1 MASGFCNV
9 SATGGGDIGYYLRE
23 GECLEVRHHLKN
35 LDSSAIKAEW
45 KQIEANE
52 IYGNKELGI
61 RGRHDAQVRK
71 NYIFSVPNELKP
83 TEAMDRL
90 EKLVASTPIKDCAW
104 TMAYHAGEREG
115 ITNRHVHLL
124 VNERSKV
131 TLKKDRSMQ
140 KREFLANEIKPGF
153 ASIFSAER
161 AMGRDYE
168 KRERI
173 DIENYKA
180 DEGMARSSIVA
191 SQVLQQS
198 QERAMAEKWLLSYKQ
213 DQDRLE
219 KEKLEAEKQ
228 KALAIAERE
237 KAWENRPK
245 LIDHFPDRER
255 GRGQGMSR

>member
-23 GECLEVRHHLKN
+23 GECLEVRHHRKN

-83 TEAMDRL
+83 SEAMERL

-115 ITNRHVHLL
+115 IVNRHVHLL

-131 TLKKDRSMQ
+131 TMKKDRSMQ
-140 KREFLANEIKPGF
+140 TKDFLAKEIKPKF
-153 ASIFSAER
+153 FSIFEQER
-161 AMGRDYE
+161 SQGKTYE

-180 DEGMARSSIVA
+180 DESMARSSIVA
-191 SQVLQQS
+191 SQILQQS

-237 KAWENRPK
+237 KAWENRPR
-245 LIDHFPDRER
+245 LIDHFPDR
-255 GRGQGMSR
+255 GKGQGMSR